1 MLVILNIGNTW
12 DTFGKTNG
20 LCFLKLLLGNDSIKN
35 YQRLFKG
42 LYNHFCFKYWVF
54 YSNPLDCWK
63 MHFRRRKCWKY
74 IIPWSVF
81 LLHNVLGIKLWQ
93 LEWNFSFN
101 CYLPFKYWVFY
112 SNPLDCWKMHFRRRK
127 CWKYIIPWSVFL
139 LHNVLGIKLWQLEWN
154 FSFNCYLAVPQPAL
168 GHSQEDS
175 LTNPMLITVFVQ
187 VWPKGHQE
195 SCNQVGSLS
204 PAESLADFEPGTF
217 QFWLPPQ
224 EWKNAGK
231 TTDHLKTFAT
241 SWIPLRLLV

>member
-1 MLVILNIGNTW
+1 MLVILNIGNPW
-12 DTFGKTNG
+12 DTFEKTNW

-42 LYNHFCFKYWVF
+42 LYNHFYFKYWVF

-63 MHFRRRKCWKY
+63 IHFQRRKCWKY
-74 IIPWSVF
+74 IIHWSVF
-81 LLHNVLGIKLWQ
+81 LL
-93 LEWNFSFN
+93 
-101 CYLPFKYWVFY
+101 Y
-112 SNPLDCWKMHFRRRK
+112 
-127 CWKYIIPWSVFL
+127 
-139 LHNVLGIKLWQLEWN
+139 NVLGIKLWQLEWN
-154 FSFNCYLAVPQPAL
+154 FSFNCYLAVPQPTL

-217 QFWLPPQ
+217 QFW
-224 EWKNAGK
+224 KNHWSSK
-231 TTDHLKTFAT
+231 NLCNQLNTTKA
-241 SWIPLRLLV
+241 IGLRLWFCLM

>member
-42 LYNHFCFKYWVF
+42 LYNHFC
-54 YSNPLDCWK
+54 
-63 MHFRRRKCWKY
+63 
-74 IIPWSVF
+74 
-81 LLHNVLGIKLWQ
+81 
-93 LEWNFSFN
+93 
-101 CYLPFKYWVFY
+101 FKYWVFY

-217 QFWLPPQ
+217 QFW
-224 EWKNAGK
+224 KNHWSSK
-231 TTDHLKTFAT
+231 NLCNQLNTTKA
-241 SWIPLRLLV
+241 IGLRLWFCLM